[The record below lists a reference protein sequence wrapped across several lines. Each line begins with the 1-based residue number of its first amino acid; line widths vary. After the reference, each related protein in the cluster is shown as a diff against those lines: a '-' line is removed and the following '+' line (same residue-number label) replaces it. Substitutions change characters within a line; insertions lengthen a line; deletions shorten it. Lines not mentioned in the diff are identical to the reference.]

1 VAVRFGDLWKYDLH
15 WNEAE
20 GISRSSRYFAHA
32 ASLTL
37 RARVAEPA
45 DIELLETAESL
56 LKAIW

>member
-1 VAVRFGDLWKYDLH
+1 MRFGDLWKYDLH

-20 GISRSSRYFAHA
+20 GELTVSLLRSRCF
-32 ASLTL
+32 SLTL